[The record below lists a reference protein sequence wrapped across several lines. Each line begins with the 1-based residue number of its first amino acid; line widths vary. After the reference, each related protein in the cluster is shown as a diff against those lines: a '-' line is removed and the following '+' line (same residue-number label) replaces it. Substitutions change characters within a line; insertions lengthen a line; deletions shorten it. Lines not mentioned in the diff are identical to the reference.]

1 VPEALLEE
9 VTDIIASPGLSLDLP
24 FFKKAREAGIAIYGD
39 IECLA
44 REIKTPVVAITG
56 TNGKSTVTTLVGL
69 MAQEAGLNV
78 AVAGNIGAPV
88 LDRLAEHQSYDL
100 WVLELSSFQLDLTHS
115 LAPVAAMI
123 LNVSPDHLDRHHT
136 LEAYIQAKQRVYH
149 QAQTRLYN
157 RNDRATQPDTRYETS
172 GQNRSYGNEAPTSAQ
187 DWGLIHKEGQI
198 YLAQGTQCIFSVD
211 ALLIKGV
218 HNWHNALAACALAD
232 AAGIPIDAMVRVL
245 SSFAGLEHRCQWLRT
260 LDGVEWVNDSK
271 GTNIGA
277 TVSAINGI
285 GGSMQGKIVLI
296 AGGQGKGADFHEL
309 AQSVADFVRS
319 LVLIGEDA
327 DQMEVALSEVVPVSR
342 ATSLDNAVVIAKK
355 HAKPGDVVLLSPAC
369 ASLDMFR
376 DYNHRGEVFASIVMG
391 L

>member
-1 VPEALLEE
+1 
-9 VTDIIASPGLSLDLP
+9 
-24 FFKKAREAGIAIYGD
+24 
-39 IECLA
+39 
-44 REIKTPVVAITG
+44 
-56 TNGKSTVTTLVGL
+56 
-69 MAQEAGLNV
+69 
-78 AVAGNIGAPV
+78 
-88 LDRLAEHQSYDL
+88 
-100 WVLELSSFQLDLTHS
+100 
-115 LAPVAAMI
+115 
-123 LNVSPDHLDRHHT
+123 
-136 LEAYIQAKQRVYH
+136 
-149 QAQTRLYN
+149 
-157 RNDRATQPDTRYETS
+157 
-172 GQNRSYGNEAPTSAQ
+172 
-187 DWGLIHKEGQI
+187 
-198 YLAQGTQCIFSVD
+198 
-211 ALLIKGV
+211 
-218 HNWHNALAACALAD
+218 
-232 AAGIPIDAMVRVL
+232 MVRVL

-309 AQSVADFVRS
+309 TQSVADFVRS